1 MVLTHPDLE
10 AWHKDAIR
18 KAIGEYNIG
27 IIFVPLI
34 KFVADHDDELEEKGK
49 HELPVIRPLDP
60 RMISGFTSFDAL
72 RPIAGSVDSGLTL
85 KYGNGKEG
93 NLEEEMVLEVDVE
106 GSVEEIIEEVVRGVI
121 DVMSA

>member
-27 IIFVPLI
+27 IIFVPLF
-34 KFVADHDDELEEKGK
+34 KVVAEHDDELEEKEK
-49 HELPVIRPLDP
+49 DELPVLRPLDP
-60 RMISGFTSFDAL
+60 RAISGFTNFDAL
-72 RPIAGSVDSGLTL
+72 RAIAGSVDGGKKL

-93 NLEEEMVLEVDVE
+93 NLEEEMVLEVDIEGRVE
-106 GSVEEIIEEVVRGVI
+106 VIIEEVVRGAI